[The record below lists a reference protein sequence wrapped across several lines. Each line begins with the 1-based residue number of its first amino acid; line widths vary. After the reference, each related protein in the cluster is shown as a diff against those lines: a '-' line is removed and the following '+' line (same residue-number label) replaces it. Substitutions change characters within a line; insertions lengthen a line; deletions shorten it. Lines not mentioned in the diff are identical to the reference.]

1 MSQIDMDK
9 KELITLAIDASGQY
23 CSAAITK
30 GWTLVGEQL
39 ISGTKNHSELIL
51 LIIDELVNSTGIALS
66 DIDIVA
72 VTKGPGSFTGV
83 RTGISTAQGLAF
95 SLDKILV
102 GVSTLEVLAVQ
113 SGIDYGYVCPMIDA
127 RKKQVYTCLYKFSG
141 SNVMNKEMGDMVISP
156 EEWLTELPEQVLFIG
171 DGAGTYSR
179 NIEGITDRD
188 YRVLPESMGIIRAGS
203 VAFSSLRSYLNN
215 QRNDLESIVPEYIR
229 PPDAVVGK
237 KRKNLLNRP

>member
-127 RKKQVYTCLYKFSG
+127 RKKQVYTCLYNFSDQ
-141 SNVMNKEMGDMVISP
+141 NVMNKEMGDIVISP

-171 DGAGTYSR
+171 DGAGTYLSI
-179 NIEGITDRD
+179 IEGDTKHNF
-188 YRVLPESMGIIRAGS
+188 RVFPEYMGIVRAGS
-203 VAFSSLRSYLNN
+203 VAFSSLRSYLNH
-215 QRNDLESIVPEYIR
+215 QRNDLESIMPEYIR
-229 PPDAVVGK
+229 PPDAVIGK
-237 KRKNLLNRP
+237 KRKNLLNKP

>member
-30 GWTLVGEQL
+30 GWTLAGEQVV
-39 ISGTKNHSELIL
+39 SGTKNHSELIL

-66 DIDIVA
+66 DIDLVA
-72 VTKGPGSFTGV
+72 VTKGPGSFTGL

-102 GVSTLEVLAVQ
+102 GVSTLEALVFQ
-113 SGIDYGYVCPMIDA
+113 SGIDSGYVCPMIDA
-127 RKKQVYTCLYKFSG
+127 RKKQVYTGLYKVSG
-141 SNVMNKEMGDMVISP
+141 RNVVNKEKDDTVISP
-156 EEWLTELPEQVLFIG
+156 EEWLAELPEQVSFIG
-171 DGAGTYSR
+171 DGAGTYHGI
-179 NIEGITDRD
+179 IEG
-188 YRVLPESMGIIRAGS
+188 YPEHNFRVFPEYMGIIRAGA
-203 VAFSSLRSYLNN
+203 VAFSSLRSYLNY

>member
-95 SLDKILV
+95 SLDKILW
-102 GVSTLEVLAVQ
+102 GFQ
-113 SGIDYGYVCPMIDA
+113 P
-127 RKKQVYTCLYKFSG
+127 
-141 SNVMNKEMGDMVISP
+141 
-156 EEWLTELPEQVLFIG
+156 
-171 DGAGTYSR
+171 
-179 NIEGITDRD
+179 
-188 YRVLPESMGIIRAGS
+188 
-203 VAFSSLRSYLNN
+203 LRSSRFSPALIP
-215 QRNDLESIVPEYIR
+215 DMSVP
-229 PPDAVVGK
+229 
-237 KRKNLLNRP
+237 

>member
-30 GWTLVGEQL
+30 GWTLAGEQV

-113 SGIDYGYVCPMIDA
+113 SGIDSGYVCPMIDA

-141 SNVMNKEMGDMVISP
+141 SNVMNKEMGDTVISP
-156 EEWLTELPEQVLFIG
+156 EKWLTDLPAQASFIG
-171 DGAGTYSR
+171 DGAGTYSS

-188 YRVLPESMGIIRAGS
+188 YRVLPEFMGIIRAGS
-203 VAFSSLRSYLNN
+203 VAFSSLRSYLNY

-229 PPDAVVGK
+229 SPDAVVGK

>member
-30 GWTLVGEQL
+30 GWNLVGEQL

-127 RKKQVYTCLYKFSG
+127 RKKQVYTCL
-141 SNVMNKEMGDMVISP
+141 
-156 EEWLTELPEQVLFIG
+156 
-171 DGAGTYSR
+171 
-179 NIEGITDRD
+179 
-188 YRVLPESMGIIRAGS
+188 
-203 VAFSSLRSYLNN
+203 
-215 QRNDLESIVPEYIR
+215 
-229 PPDAVVGK
+229 
-237 KRKNLLNRP
+237 